1 MFQWW
6 RRGLKRVP
14 FVEPAG
20 GLCPSSEQQTGA
32 PCIYYSITASKA
44 GIISE
49 RPLHVLCHGVV
60 RGQGAVSEVDSHR
73 LLHYE
78 AVFATS
84 KPFLGRVWPHVG
96 ARGLVW
102 PDDDAGKQ
110 GGTSTIRGTGGKD
123 PCPQCIVCSLYRY
136 SFVARSTP
144 SESPKRPTSSVRH
157 GPSQRHMLH
166 LHKLGKKREFL
177 GPRETFEE
185 FLWNFTGRQCIA
197 LCAQCWHCP
206 SCHWAANS
214 TISSWEPLCLSHLTV
229 KMASRHPWIYQ
240 AISCRLQDR
249 RHLRTSNQR
258 TWCLSTRQWS
268 CTWIDNHSCHG

>member
-60 RGQGAVSEVDSHR
+60 RGQGALSEVDSPSPSLAASWSRFCHIKTVLR
-73 LLHYE
+73 MCLT
-78 AVFATS
+78 ACWS
-84 KPFLGRVWPHVG
+84 KRT
-96 ARGLVW
+96 GLTW
-102 PDDDAGKQ
+102 RCRETGWYY
-110 GGTSTIRGTGGKD
+110 STIRGTGGKD
-123 PCPQCIVCSLYRY
+123 PCPQCIVCSLYQY

-157 GPSQRHMLH
+157 GPSQEHVA
-166 LHKLGKKREFL
+166 F
-177 GPRETFEE
+177 
-185 FLWNFTGRQCIA
+185 A
-197 LCAQCWHCP
+197 
-206 SCHWAANS
+206 
-214 TISSWEPLCLSHLTV
+214 
-229 KMASRHPWIYQ
+229 
-240 AISCRLQDR
+240 
-249 RHLRTSNQR
+249 
-258 TWCLSTRQWS
+258 
-268 CTWIDNHSCHG
+268 